1 LAQSKHDKLAEEVES
16 RLDELF
22 DENDGSLEGVAAG
35 KRLEDSPLRE
45 LRAIVLSIDWEIT
58 DEAMTRFIDQV
69 DRLRQTYKDDRLLL
83 AFLQLLRPLG
93 RYIKAN
99 KGKCLPEAIQLLNS
113 VYTNFEKAATTEG
126 MPRQQKK
133 KILMAEVL
141 RFKELKEQIAAQQRR
156 QTPLIA
162 ADGPSPPKT
171 SGGAL
176 RPVASV
182 GGPPAVTISRE
193 DLNHLVSEL
202 TRAIRAEF
210 DALRSEL
217 HTLLGSR

>member
-1 LAQSKHDKLAEEVES
+1 MTQSKHDKLADEVAS

-22 DENDGSLEGVAAG
+22 DENDGSLEGVEAG
-35 KRLEDSPLRE
+35 NSLEASPLRE

-99 KGKCLPEAIQLLNS
+99 KGRCLPEAIQLLNS
-113 VYTNFEKAATTEG
+113 VYTNFEKVATTDS
-126 MPRQQKK
+126 MPREQKK
-133 KILMAEVL
+133 KILMAEVV
-141 RFKELKEQIAAQQRR
+141 RFKGLKEQIVAQQGRHTPRR
-156 QTPLIA
+156 AAGAPSPRKSAGDAPRPIA
-162 ADGPSPPKT
+162 AEAGPAT
-171 SGGAL
+171 
-176 RPVASV
+176 
-182 GGPPAVTISRE
+182 VTLSRE
-193 DLNHLVSEL
+193 DLTYLVSEL
-202 TRAIRAEF
+202 TQAMRAEF

-217 HTLLGSR
+217 RTLLGSR